1 MKAARR
7 FLDLIVGSACCLI
20 LAGMIVVLSWQVFS
34 RYVLNTPSAVS
45 EEVLRYGM
53 IWSSLLGAAYACG
66 RGTHMSIDLL
76 RDMAKGRVRLAMDL
90 LVPLSFGLL
99 AGAVLIRGG
108 LRAMEVAGSQTSAV
122 LQIPMT
128 WVYAAMPV
136 GGACILIYA
145 VLNLFDFCVV
155 AATSRMTSK
164 KPSRRGTDHGRTS

>member
-20 LAGMIVVLSWQVFS
+20 LAGMIVVLAWQVFS

-53 IWSSLLGAAYACG
+53 IWSSLLGAALASG
-66 RGTHMSIDLL
+66 RGTHMSIELL
-76 RDMAKGRVRLAMDL
+76 RDKARGRARLMMEL
-90 LVPLSFGLL
+90 LVPLSFGALSL
-99 AGAVLIRGG
+99 AVLIRGG
-108 LRAMEVAGSQTSAV
+108 LRAMEVAGTQKSAV

-136 GGACILIYA
+136 GGVFILIYA
-145 VLNLFDFCVV
+145 LLNLVDLLRGQRASVDEIDKAL
-155 AATSRMTSK
+155 AA
-164 KPSRRGTDHGRTS
+164 GD